1 MFTHMKLEKQLH
13 HKAGDTDFELLVY
26 QVEETGEYRIY
37 VAKGGFGVGDIF
49 TASQE
54 VVQDAKIM
62 AGSDIIEG
70 LISTAID
77 DINRNESG
85 RYKSE

>member
-1 MFTHMKLEKQLH
+1 MFTHMVPVKKTSH
-13 HKAGDTDFELLVY
+13 NARNVDYELLVY

-54 VVQDAKIM
+54 VVQDAKST
-62 AGSDIIEG
+62 AGIDVVEN

-77 DINRNESG
+77 DINRNEFG
-85 RYKSE
+85 LY

>member
-1 MFTHMKLEKQLH
+1 MFSHMIPVKKLSHQ
-13 HKAGDTDFELLVY
+13 ARNTDYELLVY

-37 VAKGGFGVGDIF
+37 VAKGGFGIGDIF

-54 VVQDAKIM
+54 VVQDAKSIS
-62 AGSDIIEG
+62 GIDIVES

-77 DINRNESG
+77 DINRNEFG
-85 RYKSE
+85 LY

>member
-1 MFTHMKLEKQLH
+1 MFTHMVPVKKVT
-13 HKAGDTDFELLVY
+13 HKARNTDYELLVY

-54 VVQDAKIM
+54 VVRNAQST
-62 AGSDIIEG
+62 AGIDIVEG

-77 DINRNESG
+77 DINRNEFG
-85 RYKSE
+85 LY

>member
-1 MFTHMKLEKQLH
+1 MFTHMVQVKKLI
-13 HKAGDTDFELLVY
+13 HKARNTDYELIVY

-54 VVQDAKIM
+54 VVQDAKTT
-62 AGSDIIEG
+62 AGIDIVEE
-70 LISTAID
+70 LISTAIN
-77 DINRNESG
+77 DINRNEFG
-85 RYKSE
+85 LY

>member
-1 MFTHMKLEKQLH
+1 MFTHMVSVKKVSH
-13 HKAGDTDFELLVY
+13 NTRSTDYELLVY
-26 QVEETGEYRIY
+26 KVEESGEYRIY

-54 VVQDAKIM
+54 VVLDAKST
-62 AGSDIIEG
+62 AGIDIVEE

-77 DINRNESG
+77 DINRNEFG
-85 RYKSE
+85 LY

>member
-1 MFTHMKLEKQLH
+1 MFTHMVPVKKLS
-13 HKAGDTDFELLVY
+13 HKARNTDYELLVY

-54 VVQDAKIM
+54 VVRDAKSTTGI
-62 AGSDIIEG
+62 DIVES

-77 DINRNESG
+77 DINRNEF
-85 RYKSE
+85 RLY